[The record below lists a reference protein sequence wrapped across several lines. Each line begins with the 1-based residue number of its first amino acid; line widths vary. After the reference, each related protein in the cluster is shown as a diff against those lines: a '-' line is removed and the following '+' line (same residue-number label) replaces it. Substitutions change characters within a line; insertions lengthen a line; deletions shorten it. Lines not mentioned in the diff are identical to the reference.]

1 MDHINNRDCM
11 AYVRKLGPQQK
22 MLMWLY
28 WIQQSFIRVLVIQN
42 LAADEEVICWSL
54 LIGYF
59 TRNEAPNLRVFV
71 VFFSLT
77 N

>member
-1 MDHINNRDCM
+1 MSESWGHNKKNVDD
-11 AYVRKLGPQQK
+11 
-22 MLMWLY
+22 WLY

-59 TRNEAPNLRVFV
+59 TRNEASNLRVFL